1 MLRKEIYELPE
12 LPLVLSELL
21 LRPLLLDGNSGNP
34 AGVIDQLNFS
44 WARLSNFTVKHTE
57 RAQHC
62 AFVRHNGRRPGG
74 TQSGSHDQIPEV
86 RKMRVRKHVRDE
98 NRLPQVSGCATRPD
112 VRPNTHTVGSDPILV
127 RQFWGGGVSQV
138 LTVLV
143 QKENR
148 AHRSLSVGFDQESD
162 TPQDVV
168 KGCANENHLERIEH
182 RLAG

>member
-1 MLRKEIYELPE
+1 MLRKEIYALPDVPRVLPE
-12 LPLVLSELL
+12 FL
-21 LRPLLLDGNSGNP
+21 LRPRTLDGDSGN
-34 AGVIDQLNFS
+34 AARIIDQLNFS
-44 WARLSNFTVKHTE
+44 WARLSNFAVKQTE
-57 RAQHC
+57 RAQYS
-62 AFVRHNGRRPGG
+62 AVARHKGRRPGG

-86 RKMRVRKHVRDE
+86 RKMQVREHVTDE
-98 NRLPQVSGCATRPD
+98 NRLPEVSGCATRPD
-112 VRPNTHTVGSDPILV
+112 VRPNTHAVGSDPILI

-148 AHRSLSVGFDQESD
+148 AHRSLSVSFDQESD

-182 RLAG
+182 RFAG